1 MTRSFWEQVAH
12 PKFYVYLPGDRFSA
26 DHSFADQKIREIIQ
40 FILGENVAMII
51 YHPVPDDT
59 TSFSAVQIVPYLVA
73 GLSEDQFSQIV
84 IPGAPLRSCLLGT
97 IVTRPCVPIISP
109 FVLTL
114 GKTSVPTT
122 SDGCRIVTEMIK
134 NVIRN
139 MRSPVNRKI
148 QQAFDNIPK
157 QYTTDAILL
166 TDYIAKSVRVTSY
179 DIVENDYSGVQ
190 VRDGRFN
197 IFIHPPS
204 RDSRNYLEWIDIFR
218 RQIQYIAIEDDELRP
233 IEQIFCDHCTGCT
246 HPTHLCPFFTLPEFI
261 VVHFPE
267 RTHYTV

>member
-1 MTRSFWEQVAH
+1 
-12 PKFYVYLPGDRFSA
+12 
-26 DHSFADQKIREIIQ
+26 
-40 FILGENVAMII
+40 
-51 YHPVPDDT
+51 
-59 TSFSAVQIVPYLVA
+59 
-73 GLSEDQFSQIV
+73 
-84 IPGAPLRSCLLGT
+84 
-97 IVTRPCVPIISP
+97 
-109 FVLTL
+109 
-114 GKTSVPTT
+114 
-122 SDGCRIVTEMIK
+122 
-134 NVIRN
+134 

-179 DIVENDYSGVQ
+179 DIVENHYSGVQ
-190 VRDGRFN
+190 VRDGRLN

-267 RTHYTV
+267 RTHYTVWFHHITLPLTGKFAMRQAPVNSLLLLCELVMYYTFT